1 MAKFDDINIGD
12 RKEIKHLITREDVE
26 KFVQLTG
33 DDNKLHIDEAYASTT
48 SFKRPVVHG
57 MLSASFI
64 STIIGTKIPGD
75 GALWYKQSLEFFL
88 PVREGDEIKI
98 VAEVIGKMKHL
109 NSIELSTDIYN
120 QNRQKVIGGTAQV
133 KIIEEL
139 DKIEQDVEIKPANT
153 ALVLGATGG
162 IGKATAVKLAS
173 NGYDLILQYNN
184 NENKAIELKR
194 ELEEYGVKVYTF
206 KVDLLKDTDYNEVFE
221 FVQRKFNRLSVFIN
235 AATVPLCNIKFDQ
248 LEWSDFEKQIN
259 SNIKSNFLLIQKI
272 YPLMSVQS
280 YGKIVLI
287 STQAI
292 EQPNTEWMHYISAK
306 SALHGFMK
314 ATALEVSKH
323 GIRINMVSPG
333 MTDTELVANIPNK
346 IRLLN
351 AAKTPLRRIA
361 TPEDIANAIYFL
373 ASEESDF
380 LTGETIRVNGGQV
393 MI

>member
-12 RKEIKHLITREDVE
+12 RKEIKHLITRDDVE

-88 PVREGDEIKI
+88 PVREGDEISI
-98 VAEVIGKMKHL
+98 VAEVIGKMEHL

-133 KIIEEL
+133 KIIEEI
-139 DKIEQDVEIKPANT
+139 DKIEQSFEIKPAKT

-162 IGKATAVKLAS
+162 IGKATSVKLAS

-184 NENKAIELKR
+184 NENKAVDLKN
-194 ELEEYGVKVYTF
+194 ELEKYGVKVYIL
-206 KVDLLKDTDYNEVFE
+206 KADLLNDADYNEVFE
-221 FVQRKFNRLSVFIN
+221 FVQRRFNRLSVFVN
-235 AATVPLCNIKFDQ
+235 AATVPLSNVKFDQ
-248 LEWSDFEKQIN
+248 LEWRDFENQIN
-259 SNIKSNFLLIQKI
+259 SNLKSNFLLIQKI
-272 YPLMSVQS
+272 YPLMSAQS

-287 STQAI
+287 ATQAI
-292 EQPNTEWMHYISAK
+292 EQPNTEWLHYISAK

-314 ATALEVSKH
+314 ATALEVSRY

-351 AAKTPLRRIA
+351 AAKTPLKRIA